1 MNIEQ
6 LKHLLRASAEI
17 VGEDQFIVI
26 GSQSI
31 LGKYPHAPAEFLWS
45 VEADI
50 YAKDN
55 PKKSMDLLEKISELT
70 RFHETHGIYVDPVD
84 KNTAVLAKGWKGR
97 LVNIE
102 THSSNG
108 QKVTGLCLNPDDLF
122 VSKVAA
128 NRPKD
133 IAFVKTMIEH
143 DMVDHKRVIQ
153 LAATVPNPVNDL
165 GFSKRIIQR
174 IDRIFAEVPE
184 DQRARINIANGTYTG
199 YIIGLSDAV
208 VQQLTIGDEYV
219 IHHVSQLT
227 PPLPTQGDL
236 CTVHYKGGQAQV
248 VIHGSQEQEA
258 KASSK
263 PDIP

>member
-55 PKKSMDLLEKISELT
+55 TKASLEKLEAIAELSP
-70 RFHETHGIYVDPVD
+70 FHETHGIYVDPVD
-84 KNTAVLAKGWKGR
+84 KKTAVLAKGWMGR

-128 NRPKD
+128 HRDKD
-133 IAFVKTMIEH
+133 IEFVKTMIEH
-143 DMVDHKRVIQ
+143 DMVDYKRVIQ
-153 LAATVPNPVNDL
+153 LAATVPNPVDDL

-174 IDRIFAEVPE
+174 IERLFAEVPE
-184 DQRARINIANGTYTG
+184 DQRTRINIANGTYTG
-199 YIIGLSDAV
+199 YIVGLSGTV
-208 VQQLTIGDEYV
+208 IQQLTIGDEYV
-219 IHHVSQLT
+219 LHHVSQLT

-248 VIHGSQEQEA
+248 IIHSSQEQEA
-258 KASSK
+258 KSSSK

>member
-17 VGEDQFIVI
+17 VGEDKFIVI

-55 PKKSMDLLEKISELT
+55 PKASVKKLETIAELSP
-70 RFHETHGIYVDPVD
+70 FHETHGIYVDPVD
-84 KNTAVLAKGWKGR
+84 KNTAVLAKGWMGR

-128 NRPKD
+128 NREKD

-143 DMVDHKRVIQ
+143 DMVNHDRVMQ
-153 LAATVPNPVNDL
+153 LAATVANPADDFE
-165 GFSKRIIQR
+165 FSKRIIQR
-174 IDRIFAEVPE
+174 IERLFAEVPE
-184 DQRARINIANGTYTG
+184 DQRVRINIANGTYTG

-248 VIHGSQEQEA
+248 VIHSSQEQEA
-258 KASSK
+258 KASGE
-263 PDIP
+263 PEIP